1 MASRSE
7 NDVDGETVDCGLT
20 ESMVG
25 YLFDGSFKKQIKFQQ
40 FVWQYKEGET
50 IITLQ
55 QVPLEVN
62 ESTTQLQPQ
71 PFTSPSHEPAHKRLP
86 AVVIIP
92 AFPKDVQMTL
102 NAQERCHIVPRLRN
116 NIIRVLY
123 KMMAEYTLYPTN
135 AEYVQVSKALIAK
148 YPFLRDVAGNSYC
161 LKLDPNLDS
170 APAKSS
176 APSAPPAP
184 SARHERTP
192 GPPDMNWEP
201 AAGMSS
207 APPAFLRHPPPVVRR
222 EFHPGRGRARRSLV
236 VESLNTPPPYATVS
250 HSPHHT
256 RSNSVYNFQAP
267 MVEVAGSEGRVQ
279 LVYRPWTYS
288 DMKDAAASP
297 PDVRNGGVEFAV
309 QLITFCRQFKPTT
322 AELQRL
328 LMVQMGSTRA

>member
-1 MASRSE
+1 MKRKQRNLGRRCRLGKAAPFFSLLSLFFFPAHVRSPCRLRECTPFFPPQSNSE

-148 YPFLRDVAGNSYC
+148 YPFLRDVAGNSYVKDA
-161 LKLDPNLDS
+161 LP
-170 APAKSS
+170 APAAHKL
-176 APSAPPAP
+176 
-184 SARHERTP
+184 HDLEP
-192 GPPDMNWEP
+192 GDWVVIWDLRGKNW
-201 AAGMSS
+201 
-207 APPAFLRHPPPVVRR
+207 
-222 EFHPGRGRARRSLV
+222 RARRWNGLV
-236 VESLNTPPPYATVS
+236 QVLLTTETAVKIAERATWVHASHCKRVPEPADDTSQSMLIVE
-250 HSPHHT
+250 
-256 RSNSVYNFQAP
+256 
-267 MVEVAGSEGRVQ
+267 
-279 LVYRPWTYS
+279 
-288 DMKDAAASP
+288 
-297 PDVRNGGVEFAV
+297 
-309 QLITFCRQFKPTT
+309 
-322 AELQRL
+322 
-328 LMVQMGSTRA
+328 

>member
-1 MASRSE
+1 MKRKQRNLGRRCRLGKAAPFFSLLSLFFFPAHVRSPCRLRECTPFFPPQSNSE

-148 YPFLRDVAGNSYC
+148 YPFLRDVAGNSYLTMERRTTVLLSLMKSALPDLICRKCHFRMQTWNC
-161 LKLDPNLDS
+161 LWMAQHQGTQGQKRTKQGQGRS
-170 APAKSS
+170 ACPSS
-176 APSAPPAP
+176 P
-184 SARHERTP
+184 
-192 GPPDMNWEP
+192 
-201 AAGMSS
+201 
-207 APPAFLRHPPPVVRR
+207 
-222 EFHPGRGRARRSLV
+222 
-236 VESLNTPPPYATVS
+236 
-250 HSPHHT
+250 
-256 RSNSVYNFQAP
+256 Q
-267 MVEVAGSEGRVQ
+267 
-279 LVYRPWTYS
+279 
-288 DMKDAAASP
+288 
-297 PDVRNGGVEFAV
+297 
-309 QLITFCRQFKPTT
+309 T
-322 AELQRL
+322 A
-328 LMVQMGSTRA
+328 